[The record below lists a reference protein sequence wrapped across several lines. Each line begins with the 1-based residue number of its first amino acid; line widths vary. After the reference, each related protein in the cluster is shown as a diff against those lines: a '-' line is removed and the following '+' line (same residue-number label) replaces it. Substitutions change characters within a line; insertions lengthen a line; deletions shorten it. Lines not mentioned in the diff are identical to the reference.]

1 MKENIEA
8 LLKNDSRQNV
18 VERESSEYTSTK
30 ELMRKVCDKLS
41 KSTQEFSCS
50 ELVDIIIN
58 YIECDIKLERILYSE
73 LTNYIY
79 SLDNETRGIFN
90 TNIKKLLEYVLNE
103 ENKIEKRDCR
113 KIIIKLY
120 DHSQLA
126 VNQVE
131 NVNDIVKERF
141 CDFQEKI
148 KQEFKGEL
156 KEIERE
162 YITIL
167 GIFSSIAFAFV
178 TSITISSS
186 VFQNMASVSIY
197 KIVFIAD
204 LVLGAFLCSIH
215 MLIRFIVALNGKNIN
230 IFSIWKIVELILC
243 VAAIDILSWLI
254 NLPLLRDYLINM
266 KLLWY
271 M

>member
-1 MKENIEA
+1 M
-8 LLKNDSRQNV
+8 
-18 VERESSEYTSTK
+18 
-30 ELMRKVCDKLS
+30 
-41 KSTQEFSCS
+41 
-50 ELVDIIIN
+50 
-58 YIECDIKLERILYSE
+58 
-73 LTNYIY
+73 
-79 SLDNETRGIFN
+79 
-90 TNIKKLLEYVLNE
+90 
-103 ENKIEKRDCR
+103 
-113 KIIIKLY
+113 
-120 DHSQLA
+120 
-126 VNQVE
+126 NQVE

>member
-1 MKENIEA
+1 MKENVEA
-8 LLKNDSRQNV
+8 LLKNDSRKKV
-18 VERESSEYTSTK
+18 VERESSEYISTK
-30 ELMRKVCDKLS
+30 ELMSKVCTKLS
-41 KSTQEFSCS
+41 KSTQEFSS
-50 ELVDIIIN
+50 PELVEIIIK
-58 YIECDIKLERILYSE
+58 YIECDNKLERILYSE

-79 SLDNETRGIFN
+79 SLDDETRGIFN

-103 ENKIEKRDCR
+103 ENKIEQIDCR

-131 NVNDIVKERF
+131 NVNNVVEEQF
-141 CDFQEKI
+141 CNFQEKI
-148 KQEFKGEL
+148 KREFKGEL

-186 VFQNMASVSIY
+186 IFQNMAHI
-197 KIVFIAD
+197 
-204 LVLGAFLCSIH
+204 
-215 MLIRFIVALNGKNIN
+215 
-230 IFSIWKIVELILC
+230 
-243 VAAIDILSWLI
+243 
-254 NLPLLRDYLINM
+254 
-266 KLLWY
+266 
-271 M
+271 